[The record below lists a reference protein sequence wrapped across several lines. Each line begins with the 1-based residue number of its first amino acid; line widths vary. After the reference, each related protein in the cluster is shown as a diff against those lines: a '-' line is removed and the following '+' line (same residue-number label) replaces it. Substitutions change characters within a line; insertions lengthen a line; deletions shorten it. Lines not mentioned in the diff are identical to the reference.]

1 MLAYGSQ
8 AGICRLAVNTIE
20 QKGNS
25 MKNIISLGAGVQSS
39 TMALMAAKGEI
50 TPMPDA
56 AIFADTMVE
65 PDSVYKWLDWLE
77 LQLPFKVYRVS
88 FGDLSK
94 EIEKIPLFMR
104 KKNKVVMGMRKC
116 TTEYK
121 IQPVSKKMRELCGL
135 AKHKKSKQPVA
146 SQWVGISTDEASRMQ
161 DSKLVWME
169 KRYPL
174 IEKNMTRTN
183 CLNWMT
189 KNNYPSP
196 PKSACLFCPYTDD
209 KRWRN
214 MKKYAPE
221 TFKQAMLY
229 DRMVRKSNPEF
240 DSFIHRSAIPL
251 EDIDF
256 RTLEDMGQ
264 INMFENDCSGSCGV

>member
-1 MLAYGSQ
+1 
-8 AGICRLAVNTIE
+8 
-20 QKGNS
+20 
-25 MKNIISLGAGVQSS
+25 MKHIISLGAGVQSS

-50 TPMPDA
+50 TPMPDG

-88 FGDLSK
+88 FGDLSE
-94 EIEKIPLFMR
+94 EIEKVPLFMR
-104 KKNKVVMGMRKC
+104 KNNEVVMGMRKC

-121 IQPVSKKMRELCGL
+121 INPVGKKMRELCGL
-135 AKHKKSKQPVA
+135 VKYERSKQSVA
-146 SQWVGISTDEASRMQ
+146 SQWIGISMDEISRMK
-161 DSKLVWME
+161 DSKLVWMK

-174 IEKNMTRTN
+174 IEKRMTRTD
-183 CLNWMT
+183 CLNWM
-189 KNNYPSP
+189 KNNKYPSP

-214 MKKYAPE
+214 MKNNEPE
-221 TFKQAMLY
+221 TFKQAVFY
-229 DRMVRKSNPEF
+229 DRMIRKLNPDF

-251 EDIDF
+251 EDDDM

-264 INMFENDCSGSCGV
+264 INMFEEECEGMCGV